1 MLPVAFQEDWVQ
13 SPEVVPRQ
21 GLHHSN
27 GDGGASVNSM
37 TGDLPNTVGDV
48 LQTSG
53 DGIAPSIFRFYGGGC
68 YNEEG
73 LR

>member
-1 MLPVAFQEDWVQ
+1 MLPVAFRKDWVQ

-21 GLHHSN
+21 GLHHSK

-37 TGDLPNTVGDV
+37 TGDLPNRVGDV

-53 DGIAPSIFRFYGGGC
+53 DGIAPSIHRFCGGDR
-68 YNEEG
+68 YIEEG